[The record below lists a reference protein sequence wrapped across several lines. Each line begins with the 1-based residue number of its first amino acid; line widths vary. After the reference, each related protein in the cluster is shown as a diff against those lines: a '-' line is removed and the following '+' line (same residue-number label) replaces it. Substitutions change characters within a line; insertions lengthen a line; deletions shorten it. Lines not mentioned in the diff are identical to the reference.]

1 MPQRTKKDKLRNKKT
16 KILTDWKTK
25 HETLTKAICKKGF
38 GGNSNIL
45 PRIKIR
51 VDRQESSP
59 QSLSAHS
66 LNR

>member
-1 MPQRTKKDKLRNKKT
+1 MNN
-16 KILTDWKTK
+16 
-25 HETLTKAICKKGF
+25 ETLTKAICKKGF

-51 VDRQESSP
+51 VGGQESIP

-66 LNR
+66 LNRYMPF